1 MKKPNREQVGQMPE
15 EKQQALE
22 TMKMLY
28 NLSMRRYLKEG
39 DKVKIDVDRIKR
51 RTTWDKMRSDLKE
64 FVLSNENTVFTVE
77 FDDFHNK
84 YPSLVCFKEDTKDP
98 KALWSELDLIRV

>member
-1 MKKPNREQVGQMPE
+1 MGKTDKEQVGQMSE

-22 TMKMLY
+22 KMKMLY

-39 DKVKIDVDRIKR
+39 DKVKIDVERIKK
-51 RTTWDKMRSDLKE
+51 RTTWDRMRSDLKE
-64 FVLSNENTVFTVE
+64 FVLSNEDTVFTVE
-77 FDDFHNK
+77 FDEFHEK